1 MLEKWLGNTYKP
13 NDPDADQYG
22 WVKSSPKFKDK
33 PADARTLRQA
43 LILLDM
49 TTEEFLAG
57 TKESKLASEIKDKP
71 ERKIEA
77 LTDRLEQKTFQPVG
91 LEKEAFNPISLLDWT
106 TMTEIPIETDIEE
119 FDEEGKPTG
128 KWLE

>member
-1 MLEKWLGNTYKP
+1 MGKIPT
-13 NDPDADQYG
+13 
-22 WVKSSPKFKDK
+22 PKFKDK

-77 LTDRLEQKTFQPVG
+77 LTDRLEQKHFSQ
-91 LEKEAFNPISLLDWT
+91 LDWRRS
-106 TMTEIPIETDIEE
+106 
-119 FDEEGKPTG
+119 
-128 KWLE
+128 L